1 MRLQELLKSPTK
13 TDVKIVVRQLD
24 FVEGNR
30 YRVKCTNVDIIIIVI
45 IIVTC
50 IISEM
55 LRDIKQ
61 SGEIHLIVDCQLERI
76 SQVLK
81 VSKPNKSSFK
91 GQWTE

>member
-30 YRVKCTNVDIIIIVI
+30 YRVQCTHVDIIIIVI

-91 GQWTE
+91 GQ